1 MPLKGKSGS
10 KVINLMI
17 MEELDIESEW
27 FCAETEN
34 ELESIY
40 NALNISKEHG
50 LQTEVIWSA
59 MNLLK
64 CDHKVSIVS
73 ALDFGLSEWVK

>member
-1 MPLKGKSGS
+1 
-10 KVINLMI
+10 